1 MASTPQEETSIS
13 HKGGNL
19 RSYTNSFKLKVIQHA
34 EKFSISSAARN
45 YNLDRRMVS
54 RWLKNRSQFEVQMT
68 EKRGKEKK
76 RLPGGGRKP
85 FSEELEK
92 QVLEWVLERR
102 TKGLRVSRILI
113 MKKALIFFKEMDN
126 IDDSEFNASK
136 GWCDNFMRRNGL
148 SLRRKTSVSQKDP
161 DMVISK
167 LVAYV
172 LRIRR
177 LRLQHNYS
185 MNNIYAMDETPVWLD
200 MVSSTT
206 IESTGSKTVTLKSTG
221 HEKSRV
227 SVCLTAKAN
236 GEKLKPFI
244 VFKGAKREVEKL
256 NKEFSGK
263 CVVASSVNGWMDT
276 ELTSEWI
283 DKVLGTFSFG
293 KRLLA
298 WDTYSC
304 HIEDSASKSLKNK
317 NIDAVLVP
325 GGCTRYIQ
333 APDVSWNKPFKQH
346 CTESY
351 DEWLASTGL
360 MEETACGN
368 LKPPPRKEVVQ
379 WIINAWEKLSK
390 EMVRESFISCAVT
403 CATDGSQDDE
413 ITCFKKD
420 QPCSAG
426 REMLKEQL
434 NYMNTIESNPFIA
447 EECDVMEACPN
458 ELVIEEDEDDD
469 EDIVID

>member
-92 QVLEWVLERR
+92 QILEWVLERR

-113 MKKALIFFKEMDN
+113 IKKALIFFKEMDN

-185 MNNIYAMDETPVWLD
+185 MNNIYCMLWT
-200 MVSSTT
+200 
-206 IESTGSKTVTLKSTG
+206 
-221 HEKSRV
+221 
-227 SVCLTAKAN
+227 
-236 GEKLKPFI
+236 KLQ
-244 VFKGAKREVEKL
+244 
-256 NKEFSGK
+256 SG
-263 CVVASSVNGWMDT
+263 
-276 ELTSEWI
+276 
-283 DKVLGTFSFG
+283 
-293 KRLLA
+293 
-298 WDTYSC
+298 
-304 HIEDSASKSLKNK
+304 
-317 NIDAVLVP
+317 
-325 GGCTRYIQ
+325 
-333 APDVSWNKPFKQH
+333 
-346 CTESY
+346 
-351 DEWLASTGL
+351 
-360 MEETACGN
+360 
-368 LKPPPRKEVVQ
+368 
-379 WIINAWEKLSK
+379 
-390 EMVRESFISCAVT
+390 
-403 CATDGSQDDE
+403 
-413 ITCFKKD
+413 
-420 QPCSAG
+420 
-426 REMLKEQL
+426 
-434 NYMNTIESNPFIA
+434 
-447 EECDVMEACPN
+447 
-458 ELVIEEDEDDD
+458 
-469 EDIVID
+469 

>member
-1 MASTPQEETSIS
+1 
-13 HKGGNL
+13 
-19 RSYTNSFKLKVIQHA
+19 
-34 EKFSISSAARN
+34 
-45 YNLDRRMVS
+45 MVS

-68 EKRGKEKK
+68 EKHGKEKK
-76 RLPGGGRKP
+76 RLPGGGRKA

-102 TKGLRVSRILI
+102 TKGLRVSHILI

-148 SLRRKTSVSQKDP
+148 SLRQKTSVP

-177 LRLQHNYS
+177 LRLQNNYS
-185 MNNIYAMDETPVWLD
+185 MNNIYAMDKTPVWLD

-221 HEKSRV
+221 HEKNWV

-236 GEKLKPFI
+236 SEKLKPFI
-244 VFKGAKREVEKL
+244 VFKGAKRKVEKL

-263 CVVASSVNGWMDT
+263 CVFASSVNGWMDT

-293 KRLLA
+293 KHLLA

-317 NIDAVLVP
+317 NIDAVLIP
-325 GGCTRYIQ
+325 
-333 APDVSWNKPFKQH
+333 
-346 CTESY
+346 
-351 DEWLASTGL
+351 
-360 MEETACGN
+360 
-368 LKPPPRKEVVQ
+368 
-379 WIINAWEKLSK
+379 
-390 EMVRESFISCAVT
+390 
-403 CATDGSQDDE
+403 
-413 ITCFKKD
+413 
-420 QPCSAG
+420 AG
-426 REMLKEQL
+426 REMLS
-434 NYMNTIESNPFIA
+434 IVFI
-447 EECDVMEACPN
+447 
-458 ELVIEEDEDDD
+458 
-469 EDIVID
+469 